1 MRTSARTV
9 GVVLFDEVELID
21 IAGPVQVLSLAGR
34 QWNFRPFKIRP
45 VAKAAG
51 LVTTRNQL
59 RLEATHAFDA
69 VARPELV
76 LVPGGYGA
84 RRALDD
90 DRLVTYLASAGET
103 AELVLG
109 VGWGALLL
117 AKAGLLAG
125 ASVAAPTESRE
136 LLSELEP
143 TSVIDSQRR
152 VLSSGKLIT
161 ASSSAA
167 GIDLGL
173 SAVYRLLGA
182 KQALALAEKL
192 GHEWTPDGGAP
203 AERIEILPPVE

>member
-1 MRTSARTV
+1 MA
-9 GVVLFDEVELID
+9 VVLFDEVELLD

-34 QWNFRPFKIRP
+34 QWNFRPFKIKP
-45 VAKAAG
+45 IAKAAG

-59 RLEATHAFDA
+59 RLEAAADFDT
-69 VARPELV
+69 VPRPELL

-90 DRLVTYLASAGET
+90 ESLVHFVKSAGQD

-117 AKAGLLAG
+117 GKAGLLAG
-125 ASVAAPTESRE
+125 AHIAAPNESRE
-136 LLSELEP
+136 LLCDLEP
-143 TSVIDSQRR
+143 TCVIDSHRR
-152 VLSSGKLIT
+152 VVSSGKLIT

-173 SAVYRLLGA
+173 SVVGRLLGA
-182 KQALALAEKL
+182 KQALALAERL
-192 GHEWTPDGGAP
+192 GHDWRPDGGAP